1 MTAPADHIGPH
12 NALDT
17 EPVAVALTGLAGL
30 VDVGLIAAVA
40 LDWLDLTTEQT
51 AAVVAFVTATTAL
64 VGAVLRANVY
74 SPATVEDL
82 TAPGDEL

>member
-1 MTAPADHIGPH
+1 MTAPADHIGPR

-17 EPVAVALTGLAGL
+17 EPVAVALTGLAGV
-30 VDVGLIAAVA
+30 VDLGLIAAVA
-40 LDWLDLTTEQT
+40 LDWIDLTNEQT
-51 AAVVAFVTATTAL
+51 AAVVAFVTAATAL

-82 TAPGDEL
+82 TASEGEL